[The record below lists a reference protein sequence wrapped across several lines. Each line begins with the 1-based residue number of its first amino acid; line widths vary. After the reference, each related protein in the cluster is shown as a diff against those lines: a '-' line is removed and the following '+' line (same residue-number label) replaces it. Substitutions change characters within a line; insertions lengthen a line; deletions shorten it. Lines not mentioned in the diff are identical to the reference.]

1 MASRFFALFSRMK
14 YINRWALMRNTAH
27 ESLSQHALE
36 VAAFAHA
43 LAVLGNRRLGKN
55 YNADRAALLGIYHD
69 MPEIITGDMPTP
81 VKYFSPDIRAAFGAV
96 EKVSQQKLLAALPE
110 DLRGDFAPLL
120 TEDDD
125 KGLLRLVKAADK
137 LSALV
142 KCIEERKAGNTEFTG
157 AEKSTLEAIKKLNMP
172 EVKLFM
178 DEFMGAYE
186 HTLDELSE

>member
-43 LAVLGNRRLGKN
+43 LAVLGNRRFGKN

-81 VKYFSPDIRAAFGAV
+81 VKYFSSDIRAAFGAV
-96 EKVSQQKLLAALPE
+96 EKVSQQRLLSALPE
-110 DLRGDFAPLL
+110 DLREDFRPLL
-120 TEDDD
+120 TEEDD
-125 KGLLRLVKAADK
+125 KELLRLVKAADK

-142 KCIEERKAGNTEFTG
+142 KCIEERKAGNSEFSG
-157 AEKSTLEAIKKLNMP
+157 AEKSTLQAIQSLNVPEAQ
-172 EVKLFM
+172 LFM
-178 DEFMGAYE
+178 DEFMDAYE
-186 HTLDELSE
+186 LTLDEISE